1 MSPEPHKRRKTHV
14 EELNMTNLTKAI
26 LVSTSLLPVPA
37 WCSETPETFFIRF
50 AEQLKAFNPA
60 FVEMYSN
67 DAKIRV
73 YGRKGGT
80 TYLITEY
87 NGFEWK
93 TWIRDMMPLV
103 KENEDVTT
111 FSNIQ
116 VTNNGEAITV
126 DADRHSNGQCY
137 TDTEYNLVLKP
148 SEETYD
154 IVKERITIYQDSH
167 C

>member
-1 MSPEPHKRRKTHV
+1 
-14 EELNMTNLTKAI
+14 MTNLTKAI
-26 LVSTSLLPVPA
+26 LVSISLLPVPA
-37 WCSETPETFFIRF
+37 WCSETPEAFFSRF

-60 FVEMYSN
+60 FAEKYSN
-67 DAKIRV
+67 DAKISV
-73 YGRKGGT
+73 YGRKGGA

-116 VTNNGEAITV
+116 MRNNGEAITV
-126 DADRHSNGQCY
+126 TADRRSSGQCY

-148 SEETYD
+148 TGDSYE
-154 IVKERITIYQDSH
+154 IVEERIAVYQDSH